1 MTMYFF
7 SYSNIPISFRIFA
20 ALKFPSLQNDMRHA
34 PQNRKLNGGEH
45 TIKSEG
51 LNMGSIPEMTL
62 YTIIYSCFFRM
73 TFGGVPNM
81 FRQTNRK

>member
-1 MTMYFF
+1 
-7 SYSNIPISFRIFA
+7 
-20 ALKFPSLQNDMRHA
+20 MRHA

-62 YTIIYSCFFRM
+62 YIYIFIYCVVFFA
-73 TFGGVPNM
+73 
-81 FRQTNRK
+81 

>member
-1 MTMYFF
+1 
-7 SYSNIPISFRIFA
+7 
-20 ALKFPSLQNDMRHA
+20 MRHA

-62 YTIIYSCFFRM
+62 YIYIVLFFRM
-73 TFGGVPNM
+73 TFGGVPNV
-81 FRQTNRK
+81 FRQTNLK